1 MPRAQLYVMAGP
13 VQGQGPGLLR
23 PPTVEGMREAEP
35 LPLPELSP
43 DNYYHHVIGSCL
55 AAPEL
60 SNQDYGQP
68 PHTHWKLSLSETA
81 SSVL

>member
-1 MPRAQLYVMAGP
+1 MVTVAFCLFNDSELIHAQGP
-13 VQGQGPGLLR
+13 TVCYGWFVERQGPPGLLR
-23 PPTVEGMREAEP
+23 PPSVEGMREAEP

-60 SNQDYGQP
+60 SNQDY
-68 PHTHWKLSLSETA
+68 
-81 SSVL
+81 

>member
-23 PPTVEGMREAEP
+23 PPPVEGMREAEP

-43 DNYYHHVIGSCL
+43 DNYYHHVIGQGL

-60 SNQDYGQP
+60 SNQDY
-68 PHTHWKLSLSETA
+68 
-81 SSVL
+81 